1 MAKITKEFSMSVK
14 ERRYR
19 HFSESFKQEKV
30 KEINEGRS
38 RIADICRAYNVS
50 YTTIYRWISL
60 YSNLSKPQRTIVET
74 KSDTTKILAL
84 QKKIAELERLLG
96 QKQVL
101 IDFKD
106 KMIEIAEE
114 TYQVD
119 IKKKFGT
126 KP

>member
-50 YTTIYRWISL
+50 YTTIY
-60 YSNLSKPQRTIVET
+60 
-74 KSDTTKILAL
+74 
-84 QKKIAELERLLG
+84 G
-96 QKQVL
+96 
-101 IDFKD
+101 
-106 KMIEIAEE
+106 
-114 TYQVD
+114 
-119 IKKKFGT
+119 G
-126 KP
+126 